1 MSVSK
6 YFFIN
11 FDTQI
16 TELASFILPRSLL
29 VYKNYIDLDV
39 TTINEGYLF
48 VLYYTYSFC
57 FSRLLFTEES
67 VLQHELGR
75 GQLAFKWHKR
85 SKPTAAV
92 SSNSATAL
100 SSSTAEALGEQPA
113 SPKKDGEDTKDGS
126 KGASKDETRPQASNG
141 KIERKRI
148 IFAIRALLRL
158 IFF

>member
-1 MSVSK
+1 MGVQHSCP
-6 YFFIN
+6 N
-11 FDTQI
+11 
-16 TELASFILPRSLL
+16 LL
-29 VYKNYIDLDV
+29 LICSTVCY
-39 TTINEGYLF
+39 
-48 VLYYTYSFC
+48 YSFG

-92 SSNSATAL
+92 SSNSATAM

-126 KGASKDETRPQASNG
+126 KDASKDETRPQASNG
-141 KIERKRI
+141 KIERKSI

-158 IFF
+158 IFFLALHV